1 MNAQHTPTPTMLND
15 AAPTTARR
23 RWVATAALILL
34 PPAVAVAAAPA
45 ISATPVHATAVT
57 IEAIPGSSSKRVIL
71 STASAQR
78 LGIETGKVGEESIV
92 RKQMVSGLIVNP
104 VDKQPEQKPGGGSFG
119 GFGQANAGP
128 PKPGNGA
135 AGSVKVPAVVPV
147 VLSGGL
153 EKLAVAT
160 PNQAPAKP
168 VISPLAGALNGVAV
182 PPPASSSPI
191 HGDAWVQ
198 VTLSPGELDRLTKDK
213 PARLLALSTREKLGD
228 GVFAQPTGMAPVE
241 DTKRSMLT
249 IYYVVPG
256 QDHGLVL
263 NRRVRVELPFSG
275 NEEKQKTVPYSAV
288 YYDGKGTAWVY
299 VNTKP
304 LTYERQR
311 IAVDRVMGDTA
322 VLSDGPAVGT
332 SIVTVGAS
340 LLFGAEIFG
349 K

>member
-1 MNAQHTPTPTMLND
+1 MNAQLTPTLMMVPN
-15 AAPTTARR
+15 AAPTTARC

-34 PPAVAVAAAPA
+34 TPAVAVAADPGA
-45 ISATPVHATAVT
+45 SATPVKGTAVT
-57 IEAIPGSSSKRVIL
+57 LEAIPGNTAKRVIL
-71 STASAQR
+71 STQSVQR
-78 LGIETGKVGEESIV
+78 LGIETGKVGEESIM

-104 VDKQPEQKPGGGSFG
+104 VDKQPEQKPGGGAFG
-119 GFGQANAGP
+119 GFGQASAVP
-128 PKPGNGA
+128 PKPGNEA
-135 AGSVKVPAVVPV
+135 AGLVKVPAVLPA
-147 VLSGGL
+147 GFQ
-153 EKLAVAT
+153 KLAMGVPGQPQAT
-160 PNQAPAKP
+160 PA
-168 VISPLAGALNGVAV
+168 ISPVAGAPNSAAAPLA
-182 PPPASSSPI
+182 ATSTPI
-191 HGDAWVQ
+191 LGDAWVQ

-213 PARLLALSTREKLGD
+213 PARLLALSTRDKLGND
-228 GVFAQPTGMAPVE
+228 VFAQPTGMAPVE

-256 QDHGLVL
+256 QDHGLML

-275 NEEKQKTVPYSAV
+275 NEEKQKIVPYSAV
-288 YYDGKGTAWVY
+288 YYDGKGAAWVY

-311 IAVDRVMGDTA
+311 IGVDRIIGDMA
-322 VLSDGPAVGT
+322 ALSDGPAVGT